1 MVPEPAQA
9 VSCFDPEQSRGVDG
23 STVFWT
29 LSRPVGHES
38 SCIARTMFPPTRPCV
53 RLSHTV
59 QLLHRPRRSLCA
71 TLSVHF
77 GGIIAISHDDLLETV
92 STYSCAD
99 DQTLGSEVSP

>member
-1 MVPEPAQA
+1 MVSEPARA
-9 VSCFDPEQSRGVDG
+9 VSCFDPEQSRGVEG

-38 SCIARTMFPPTRPCV
+38 SCTVQTIFTPTRPCV
-53 RLSHTV
+53 RPSHTV
-59 QLLHRPRRSLCA
+59 QLFHRPLRSLCA
-71 TLSVHF
+71 TRSLHF
-77 GGIIAISHDDLLETV
+77 GGIISISHDDLLETV